1 MTSASHPQAPRD
13 GDQFGHYENLRLLG
27 QGGMAMVYD
36 AYDPKH
42 DRRVALKVLR
52 PEWQRDSDAAA
63 RFLHEARAAGGL
75 SGPHIVTIYDS
86 GEEPVP
92 FIAMEL
98 VDGPTLAEFLRRHG
112 RLSIPEAVRL
122 VRGLGEA
129 LAYAHARGRVHRDI
143 KPSNILLS
151 GPELTPKLADFGI
164 AVITAEAIQVTRPD
178 QTLGT
183 PRYMCPEQWHGEP
196 ADARCDLFSLGLTF
210 YEMLT
215 GRRAFDGETVEA
227 LGHQITCQAPAS
239 LQELAPQA
247 PPAIRVIVD
256 RLIAKRPEER
266 FQSAR
271 ELLDALDAL
280 SRAAPRLA
288 RYVAVI
294 VAAGFVV
301 MVMIAGSAAVWWATP
316 INQPQPIDQP
326 RPINQPPVA
335 RSAERAIQ
343 ASQALEIDL
352 ASLVSDAERD
362 PLELA
367 AELPPGTPGHLVL
380 EGARVRYEPGPSFAE
395 LVRGE
400 SRAVRILYRASDGQN
415 APAHAAIRVRVVG
428 TLAPNRPPVAAND
441 GAWTRA
447 GERIA
452 IDVLA
457 NDADPDPSDRPRL
470 VDARMDPGS
479 PGSVR
484 ISDGRLDYDPGPPP
498 RVAPD
503 RIPIAEI
510 RYSVADRA
518 GARAEGRAWVRIEPP
533 RKGLTPRVPPND
545 DRRCQHVVERFQLGG
560 VLSDDERE
568 LLQSSCTP

>member
-1 MTSASHPQAPRD
+1 MLATVLDADRRMTSASRGEALRD
-13 GDQFGHYENLRLLG
+13 GDQLGHYQILRLLG
-27 QGGMAMVYD
+27 QGGMAMVYE

-52 PEWQRDSDAAA
+52 PEWQRVSEAVA

-75 SGPHIVTIYDS
+75 SGPHIATIYDS
-86 GEEPVP
+86 GEQPVP

-98 VDGPTLAEFLRRHG
+98 VDGPTLAEFLRSHG
-112 RLSIPEAVRL
+112 RLPVAEAVRL

-129 LAYAHARGRVHRDI
+129 LAYAHARGRIHRDV

-183 PRYMCPEQWHGEP
+183 PCYMCPEQWHGEP

-215 GRRAFDGETVEA
+215 GRRAFDGATVEA
-227 LGHQITCQAPAS
+227 LGYQITCQAPAP
-239 LQELAPQA
+239 LQELAPQT
-247 PPAIRVIVD
+247 PPDVRVIVD
-256 RLIAKRPEER
+256 RLIAKRPEDR

-271 ELLDALDAL
+271 ELLDALDGL
-280 SRAAPRLA
+280 SRGAPRLA

-301 MVMIAGSAAVWWATP
+301 MVMIAGGAAVWWAT
-316 INQPQPIDQP
+316 
-326 RPINQPPVA
+326 PINQPPVA

-343 ASQALEIDL
+343 AGQAIEIDL
-352 ASLVSDAERD
+352 GSLVSDPDRD

-367 AELPPGTPGHLVL
+367 AELAPGTPGRLAL
-380 EGARVRYEPGPSFAE
+380 EGARVRYEPGPSFAA
-395 LVRGE
+395 LARGE

-415 APAHAAIRVRVVG
+415 DPAEAAILVRVAG
-428 TLAPNRPPVAAND
+428 TLAPNHPPIAAND

-447 GERIA
+447 GERIP

-470 VDARMDPGS
+470 VDARMAPGS
-479 PGSVR
+479 TGSVR
-484 ISDGRLDYDPGPPP
+484 IADGRLDYDPGPPP
-498 RVAPD
+498 QVAPD

-510 RYSVADRA
+510 RYSIVDRA
-518 GARAEGRAWVRIEPP
+518 GARAEGRAWIRIEPP
-533 RKGLTPRVPPND
+533 RKGLTPRIPSND

-560 VLSDDERE
+560 VLSDEERE

>member
-1 MTSASHPQAPRD
+1 MTSASHRPAPRD
-13 GDQFGHYENLRLLG
+13 GEQFGHYQILRLLG

-52 PEWQRDSDAAA
+52 PEWQRVAEAVA

-75 SGPHIVTIYDS
+75 SGPHIATIYDS
-86 GEEPVP
+86 GEQPVP

-98 VDGPTLAEFLRRHG
+98 IDGPTLAEFLRLHG
-112 RLSIPEAVRL
+112 RLPVAEAVRL

-129 LAYAHARGRVHRDI
+129 LAYAHARGRIHRDI

-151 GPELTPKLADFGI
+151 GPERTPKLADFGI

-178 QTLGT
+178 HTLGT

-227 LGHQITCQAPAS
+227 LGHQIRCQAPAP
-239 LQELAPQA
+239 LQKLAPQT

-280 SRAAPRLA
+280 SRATPRLA

-301 MVMIAGSAAVWWATP
+301 MVMIAGGAAVWWASP
-316 INQPQPIDQP
+316 INQPLPINRP
-326 RPINQPPVA
+326 LPINQPPVA

-343 ASQALEIDL
+343 ADQSLEIDL
-352 ASLVSDAERD
+352 ASLVSDADRD

-367 AELPPGTPGHLVL
+367 AELAPGTPGHLAL
-380 EGARVRYEPGPSFAE
+380 KGARLRYEPGPSFAA

-415 APAHAAIRVRVVG
+415 DPVHAAIRVRVAG
-428 TLAPNRPPVAAND
+428 TLAPNRPPIAAND

-447 GERIA
+447 GERTA

-457 NDADPDPSDRPRL
+457 NDADPDSSDRPQL
-470 VDARMDPGS
+470 VDARIAPGS
-479 PGSVR
+479 RGSVR

-510 RYSVADRA
+510 SYAIADRA
-518 GARAEGRAWVRIEPP
+518 GARAEGRVWVRIEPP
-533 RKGLTPRVPPND
+533 RKGPTPRVQSHD

-560 VLSDDERE
+560 VLSDEERE
-568 LLQSSCTP
+568 LLQSSCPP

>member
-1 MTSASHPQAPRD
+1 MTSASHRQAPRD
-13 GDQFGHYENLRLLG
+13 GEQVGHYQILRLLG

-36 AYDPKH
+36 AYDAKH

-52 PEWQRDSDAAA
+52 PEWQRVSEAVA

-75 SGPHIVTIYDS
+75 SGPHIATIYDS
-86 GEEPVP
+86 GEQPVP

-98 VDGPTLAEFLRRHG
+98 VDGPMLAEFLRLHG
-112 RLSIPEAVRL
+112 RLPVAEAVRL

-129 LAYAHARGRVHRDI
+129 LAYAHARGRIHRDI

-151 GPELTPKLADFGI
+151 GPERTPKLADFGI

-178 QTLGT
+178 HTLGT

-215 GRRAFDGETVEA
+215 GRRAFDGETVET
-227 LGHQITCQAPAS
+227 LGHQIKCQAPAP
-239 LQELAPQA
+239 LQELAPQT

-271 ELLDALDAL
+271 ELLDELDAW

-301 MVMIAGSAAVWWATP
+301 MVMVAGGAAVWWATP
-316 INQPQPIDQP
+316 INQPLPINQPP
-326 RPINQPPVA
+326 PVNQPPVA
-335 RSAERAIQ
+335 RSAEWAIQ
-343 ASQALEIDL
+343 VGQALEIDL
-352 ASLVSDAERD
+352 ASLVSDADRD

-367 AELPPGTPGHLVL
+367 AELSPGTPGHLGL
-380 EGARVRYEPGPSFAE
+380 TGARLRYEPGPSFTS

-400 SRAVRILYRASDGQN
+400 SRAVRILCRASDGRN
-415 APAHAAIRVRVVG
+415 EPAHAAILVRVAG
-428 TLAPNRPPVAAND
+428 TLAPNRPPIAAND

-447 GERIA
+447 SERIA

-457 NDADPDPSDRPRL
+457 NDADPDPTDRPRL
-470 VDARMDPGS
+470 VDARMAPGS

-484 ISDGRLDYDPGPPP
+484 IADGRLDYDPGRPP

-503 RIPIAEI
+503 RIPIAQI
-510 RYSVADRA
+510 RYAIADRA
-518 GARAEGRAWVRIEPP
+518 GARAEGRAWIRIEPP
-533 RKGLTPRVPPND
+533 RKGLTPRVVSHD

-560 VLSDDERE
+560 VLSDEERE
-568 LLQSSCTP
+568 LLQSSCPP

>member
-1 MTSASHPQAPRD
+1 MLAMVLAADQRMTSASLRQGLSD
-13 GDQFGHYENLRLLG
+13 GDQFGRYKNLRLLG

-52 PEWQRDSDAAA
+52 PEWQRESEAVA

-75 SGPHIVTIYDS
+75 SGPHIATIYDS
-86 GEEPVP
+86 GEQPVP

-98 VDGPTLAEFLRRHG
+98 VDGPTLAEFLRLHG
-112 RLSIPEAVRL
+112 RLPVAEAVRL

-129 LAYAHARGRVHRDI
+129 LAYAHARGRIHRDV

-164 AVITAEAIQVTRPD
+164 AVMTAEAIQVTRLG

-183 PRYMCPEQWHGEP
+183 PCYMCPEQWHGEP

-210 YEMLT
+210 YEILT

-227 LGHQITCQAPAS
+227 LGYQVTCQAPAP
-239 LQELAPQA
+239 LQELVPQT
-247 PPAIRVIVD
+247 PRDIRVIVD
-256 RLIAKRPEER
+256 RLIAKRPEDR

-280 SRAAPRLA
+280 NGAAPRLA

-301 MVMIAGSAAVWWATP
+301 MVMIAGGAAVWWATP
-316 INQPQPIDQP
+316 INQP
-326 RPINQPPVA
+326 PVA
-335 RSAERAIQ
+335 RSAEMATQAGQAI
-343 ASQALEIDL
+343 EIDL
-352 ASLVSDAERD
+352 GSLVSDADRD
-362 PLELA
+362 PLELS
-367 AELPPGTPGHLVL
+367 AELPPDTPGHLDL
-380 EGARVRYEPGPSFAE
+380 EGARVRYEPGPSFAA
-395 LVRGE
+395 LARGE
-400 SRAVRILYRASDGQN
+400 SRTVRILYRASDGQN
-415 APAHAAIRVRVVG
+415 DPAEAAILVRVLG

-447 GERIA
+447 GERIS

-457 NDADPDPSDRPRL
+457 NDADPDRSDRPRL

-498 RVAPD
+498 QVAPD

-510 RYSVADRA
+510 RYSIADRA
-518 GARAEGRAWVRIEPP
+518 GAKAEGRAWVRIEPP
-533 RKGLTPRVPPND
+533 RKGPTSRVLSND

-560 VLSDDERE
+560 VLSDEERE